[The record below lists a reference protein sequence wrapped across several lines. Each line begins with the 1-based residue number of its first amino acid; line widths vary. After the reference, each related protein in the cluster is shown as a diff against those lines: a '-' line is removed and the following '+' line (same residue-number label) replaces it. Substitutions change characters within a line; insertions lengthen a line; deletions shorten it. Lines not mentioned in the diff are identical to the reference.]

1 MATMSVRLAAIAPDL
16 VRRLDSRSD
25 TELANIVAV
34 VAREAAVR
42 SGLDEPLVASAL
54 DRVATGET
62 RLSDRS
68 EVEELVARLDEHA
81 WDIQES
87 DDSAR
92 YDSQRYLVAFR
103 RARAASAVAFA
114 LDRDR
119 EAALESIYEAQAS
132 LGSIDAVHRLIEPLL
147 TSG

>member
-1 MATMSVRLAAIAPDL
+1 MTTMSVRLAAIAPDL
-16 VRRLDSRSD
+16 VSRLDSRSD

-34 VAREAAVR
+34 VAREAAAR
-42 SGLDEPLVASAL
+42 SGLDEPPVASAL
-54 DRVATGET
+54 DRVGTGET
-62 RLSDRS
+62 SLSDRS
-68 EVEELVARLDEHA
+68 AVEELAARLDEHA

-87 DDSAR
+87 DDDAGH
-92 YDSQRYLVAFR
+92 DSQRYLVAFQ

-119 EAALESIYEAQAS
+119 GAALESIYEAQAA
-132 LGSIDAVHRLIEPLL
+132 LGSIDAMRQLIEPLL